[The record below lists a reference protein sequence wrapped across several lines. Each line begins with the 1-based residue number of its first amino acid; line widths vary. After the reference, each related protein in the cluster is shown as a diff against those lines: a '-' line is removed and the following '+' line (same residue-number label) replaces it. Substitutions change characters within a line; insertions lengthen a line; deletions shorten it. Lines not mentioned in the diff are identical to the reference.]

1 MHLLLGFWWPLMV
14 SYPPA
19 GMSAAVCWA
28 EDAQGPP
35 GVGLVPPVPMRGL
48 ALALA
53 AQRSGGCKGMR
64 ACRNE
69 RGGTRVENL
78 PVKGLL
84 SYDFITLL
92 AHTRHVINRKNRA
105 VGGISRLD
113 SPTVNYYAQPSR
125 LL

>member
-48 ALALA
+48 ALAL
-53 AQRSGGCKGMR
+53 GGPDPGMQ
-64 ACRNE
+64 RNE
-69 RGGTRVENL
+69 L
-78 PVKGLL
+78 PKRKGR
-84 SYDFITLL
+84 Y
-92 AHTRHVINRKNRA
+92 AGRK
-105 VGGISRLD
+105 
-113 SPTVNYYAQPSR
+113 PSGKGVH
-125 LL
+125 

>member
-1 MHLLLGFWWPLMV
+1 MEGYSTPEFQRRCGPPPPTAAVAPAPGWGGHGGGVGRGVHLLLGFWWPLMV

-19 GMSAAVCWA
+19 DMSAAVCWA

-48 ALALA
+48 ALALGGPE
-53 AQRSGGCKGMR
+53 SGRCKGMR

-78 PVKGLL
+78 PVKG
-84 SYDFITLL
+84 FT
-92 AHTRHVINRKNRA
+92 K
-105 VGGISRLD
+105 
-113 SPTVNYYAQPSR
+113 
-125 LL
+125 

>member
-48 ALALA
+48 APGRAPSA
-53 AQRSGGCKGMR
+53 AQ
-64 ACRNE
+64 N
-69 RGGTRVENL
+69 
-78 PVKGLL
+78 
-84 SYDFITLL
+84 
-92 AHTRHVINRKNRA
+92 
-105 VGGISRLD
+105 
-113 SPTVNYYAQPSR
+113 PSDAKE
-125 LL
+125 

>member
-19 GMSAAVCWA
+19 VCWA

-35 GVGLVPPVPMRGL
+35 GAGLVPPVPVHGLTL
-48 ALALA
+48 ALGPRIRA
-53 AQRSGGCKGMR
+53 RCKGMR

-78 PVKGLL
+78 PVKG
-84 SYDFITLL
+84 FT
-92 AHTRHVINRKNRA
+92 K
-105 VGGISRLD
+105 
-113 SPTVNYYAQPSR
+113 
-125 LL
+125 